1 MHIKQCEF
9 FKSTYTK
16 RYTLNTLKRLS
27 MGAAASIKEDK
38 RDQIDQYIDNIFIYY
53 YTIYQ

>member
-1 MHIKQCEF
+1 
-9 FKSTYTK
+9 
-16 RYTLNTLKRLS
+16 